1 MSPFASQLDQAAF
14 YVVYAGWILSLIL
27 ERIIILRSGQ
37 SGTRVRRDRGSL
49 LIIYGSIFISIT
61 IAFYF
66 AQTRVWILTGWV
78 FYLGIVMMLLG
89 IFVREWAVVTLR
101 RYFSYSVRVREDH
114 KVVQNGPYSV
124 VRHPAYTGTML
135 TIIGLGFALRS
146 LAGVLVLAVLF
157 TLAFTYRIKVEE
169 KLLIGELGDEYLQY
183 LKRTKRL
190 IPFIL

>member
-1 MSPFASQLDQAAF
+1 MFPFASQLDQAAF
-14 YVVYAGWILSLIL
+14 YVVYVGWILSLIL
-27 ERIIILRSGQ
+27 ERVIIFRSGQ

-49 LIIYGSIFISIT
+49 LIIYGSIFVSIT

-66 AQTRVWILTGWV
+66 AQSRVWILPDWV
-78 FYLGIVMMLLG
+78 LYLGIVMMLLG

-114 KVVQNGPYSV
+114 KVVQNGPYRV
-124 VRHPAYTGTML
+124 ARHPAYTGTML

-157 TLAFTYRIKVEE
+157 TLAFTYRVKVEE
-169 KLLIGELGDEYLQY
+169 NLLIGELGDDYLQY
-183 LKRTKRL
+183 MKRTKRL

>member
-1 MSPFASQLDQAAF
+1 MSPFTSQLDQAAF
-14 YVVYAGWILSLIL
+14 YLVYFGWILSLIL
-27 ERIIILRSGQ
+27 ERVIIFQSGQ
-37 SGTRVRRDRGSL
+37 SGTRIRRDRGSL
-49 LIIYGSIFISIT
+49 LIIYGSIFVSIT

-66 AQTRVWILTGWV
+66 AQTGVWILPDWV
-78 FYLGIVMMLLG
+78 FYLGTVMMLLG

-114 KVVQNGPYSV
+114 KVAQNGPYRV

-146 LAGVLVLAVLF
+146 WAGVLVLAVLF

-169 KLLIGELGDEYLQY
+169 KLLIGELGDDYMQY
-183 LKRTKRL
+183 MKRTKRM

>member
-1 MSPFASQLDQAAF
+1 MSLFASQLDQSAF
-14 YVVYAGWILSLIL
+14 YVVYVGWILSLIM
-27 ERIIILRSGQ
+27 ERVIILHSRQ

-49 LIIYGSIFISIT
+49 LIIYASIFVSIT

-66 AQTRVWILTGWV
+66 AQTQVWILPDWV
-78 FYLGIVMMLLG
+78 LYLGIVMMLLG

-101 RYFSYSVRVREDH
+101 RYFSYSVRVREGQ
-114 KVVQNGPYSV
+114 KVVQNGPYKV
-124 VRHPAYTGTML
+124 ARHPAYTGTML

-146 LAGVLVLAVLF
+146 FAGVLVLAVLF

-183 LKRTKRL
+183 MKRTKRL

>member
-1 MSPFASQLDQAAF
+1 MSLFASQLDQSVF
-14 YVVYAGWILSLIL
+14 YVVYVGWILSLIM
-27 ERIIILRSGQ
+27 ERVIILHSRQ

-49 LIIYGSIFISIT
+49 LIIYASIFVSIT

-66 AQTRVWILTGWV
+66 AQTGVWILPDWV
-78 FYLGIVMMLLG
+78 FYLGTVMMLLG
-89 IFVREWAVVTLR
+89 IFVREWAVVMLR

-114 KVVQNGPYSV
+114 KVVQNGPYRV

-135 TIIGLGFALRS
+135 TIIGIGFALRS
-146 LAGVLVLAVLF
+146 WAGVLVLAVLF

-169 KLLIGELGDEYLQY
+169 KLLIGELGDDYLQY
-183 LKRTKRL
+183 MNRTKRL